1 MTKCK
6 MGRAVSLAFLAS
18 TAAFGLVVSVADA
31 SDATTGSGCFA
42 RFTYARAMVNWVG
55 CSGTGG
61 GQILDLEA
69 PPGGACSLSV
79 DAATVAG
86 QCAAPFC
93 DFAQATGS
101 STFESF
107 FASAFTFQCPSVL
120 NADAEIRYTLLRR
133 AKTNTTVNTVVGPTV
148 YLPRG
153 NHTLVGPWREI
164 SGIFLPMDINEDGI
178 VDGRDLAQLLHEWG
192 STSPTTLAD
201 TNCDGIVDLT
211 DLSRLLATWK
221 TDGATP

>member
-31 SDATTGSGCFA
+31 TGCFA
-42 RFTYARAMVNWVG
+42 KFTYARATVNWRA
-55 CSGTGG
+55 CSNGVVTNTTE
-61 GQILDLEA
+61 DLETSA
-69 PPGGACSLSV
+69 GTCAMSAF
-79 DAATVAG
+79 AATVAG
-86 QCAAPFC
+86 QCGVVLDC
-93 DFAQATGS
+93 DQAQATGS
-101 STFESF
+101 GNLESF
-107 FASAFTFQCPSVL
+107 FASTFTFPCLST
-120 NADAEIRYTLLRR
+120 AGASAEIRYTALRR
-133 AKTNTTVNTVVGPTV
+133 HKGNITLDTVVGPTQ
-148 YLPRG
+148 YFPRG
-153 NHTLVGPWREI
+153 DYVRTGRYFEI
-164 SGIFLPMDINEDGI
+164 SAIFLPMDINEDGI

-201 TNCDGIVDLT
+201 TNCDGIVDLI

>member
-1 MTKCK
+1 

-31 SDATTGSGCFA
+31 SGCYA
-42 RFTYARAMVNWVG
+42 KFTYARATVKWGACPN
-55 CSGTGG
+55 GG
-61 GQILDLEA
+61 VTNTTEDLETSA
-69 PPGGACSLSV
+69 GTCSMSAF
-79 DAATVAG
+79 AATVAG
-86 QCAAPFC
+86 QCALNNC
-93 DFAQATGS
+93 EQAQATGS
-101 STFESF
+101 GNLESF
-107 FASAFTFQCPSVL
+107 FASAFTFPCSST
-120 NADAEIRYTLLRR
+120 NSGSAEIRFTLLRR
-133 AKTNTTVNTVVGPTV
+133 AKTNTTVNGAVGPTV

-153 NHTLVGPWREI
+153 NYTLVGPWREI

-201 TNCDGIVDLT
+201 TNCDGIVDLI

>member
-6 MGRAVSLAFLAS
+6 MARAVSLAFLAS

-31 SDATTGSGCFA
+31 TGCFA
-42 RFTYARAMVNWVG
+42 KFTYARATVKWG
-55 CSGTGG
+55 ACPGG
-61 GQILDLEA
+61 GVSNTTEDLETSA
-69 PPGGACSLSV
+69 GTCAMSAF
-79 DAATVAG
+79 AATVAG
-86 QCAAPFC
+86 QCALNNC
-93 DFAQATGS
+93 EQAQATGS
-101 STFESF
+101 GNLESF
-107 FASAFTFQCPSVL
+107 FASAFTFPCSST
-120 NADAEIRYTLLRR
+120 NSGSAEIRFTLLRR
-133 AKTNTTVNTVVGPTV
+133 AKTNTTINSVVGPTV

-153 NHTLVGPWREI
+153 NHTLAGPWREI

-201 TNCDGIVDLT
+201 TNCDGIVDLI